1 MRTIILAALFGGVIG
16 CGGDTASPEPAT
28 PEAAPEKPAAK
39 SDLPT
44 FSLAWSEYPS
54 WSTFGVAHEMGL
66 LNGKKGELGKL
77 EKKWK
82 VDVELKEAD
91 YDSCI
96 TMYGS
101 GQVDAAALTN
111 MDALPAALTKQT
123 VGILPTSTSM
133 GADALLVTDAVKS
146 IEDLKG
152 KSVYGLSLTVSE
164 FTFVR
169 NLELNGQNEA
179 EYKFSNM
186 DPAAAA
192 IAMQQKQD
200 GYDAIVVWNPFVMET
215 LKKRSD
221 VRVLF
226 DSSSIPGEII
236 DMVVMSQDSLDKEGA
251 DRFAHAIIDAFYMIS
266 DRMNNAETRSDTLV
280 ALGEKFS
287 HLGAEDME
295 TVVKQTQFYDTPEKG
310 LAVFTGDDVKV
321 VMETVVAFEEGHD
334 MLSSK
339 PVLGYGTKDDAADA
353 NFRFDPTYMT
363 AIQEKRAASAAA
375 EAAKADADAAADEA
389 AAKDADGKD
398 EQAAPAEKAT
408 E

>member
-1 MRTIILAALFGGVIG
+1 MERV
-16 CGGDTASPEPAT
+16 S
-28 PEAAPEKPAAK
+28 
-39 SDLPT
+39 
-44 FSLAWSEYPS
+44 S

-66 LNGKKGELGKL
+66 LNGKKGEQGEL
-77 EKKWK
+77 EKWNI
-82 VDVELKEAD
+82 DVELKEAD

-96 TMYGS
+96 TMYGA

-123 VGILPTSTSM
+123 VGILPTSTSI
-133 GADALLVTDAVKS
+133 GADALLVTDAIKS

-169 NLELNGQNEA
+169 NLELNGQMEA
-179 EYKFSNM
+179 DYKFSNM

-226 DSSSIPGEII
+226 DSSTIPGEII
-236 DMVVMSQDSLDKEGA
+236 DMVVMSQDSLDKPGA
-251 DRFAHAIIDAFYMIS
+251 DRFAHAVIDAFYAIS
-266 DRMNNAETRSDTLV
+266 DRINDPATRSDTLV

-310 LAVFTGDDVKV
+310 LEVFTGDDVKI
-321 VMETVVAFEEGHD
+321 VMDTVVAFEEKHD
-334 MLSSK
+334 MLKTK
-339 PVLGYGTKDDAADA
+339 PNIGYGKKADAADA
-353 NFRFDPTYMT
+353 NFRFDPTYMQ
-363 AIQEKRAASAAA
+363 AVQAKRASEAPATEPAA
-375 EAAKADADAAADEA
+375 EPSEAPPSDE
-389 AAKDADGKD
+389 
-398 EQAAPAEKAT
+398 APAEEAA